1 MSRAL
6 KVLMLS
12 SVSVVVA
19 LGAVAQDTSLED
31 RIAALEAMVS
41 ELKTELATE
50 RANREEDVVRIERTV
65 TEAPAAAP
73 APKTDGFLVG
83 DTTPHVRWET
93 TL

>member
-41 ELKTELATE
+41 ELNARLPKPLPLRLRPRLTGSWLAIQ
-50 RANREEDVVRIERTV
+50 R
-65 TEAPAAAP
+65 
-73 APKTDGFLVG
+73 
-83 DTTPHVRWET
+83 
-93 TL
+93 